1 MSGHSK
7 WANIKTRKEA
17 VDKKRGKIFSKMA
30 KIIEIAAR
38 KGGNP
43 NMNPS
48 LRLVM
53 EKARSVN
60 MPNDNIERAIKKGT
74 GKDKSAQ
81 LEELVYEAY
90 GPEGT
95 QLIIELITDNKN
107 RTLAEIRHILSQYN
121 GRLAEGGS
129 VKWNFN
135 QMGVMSVKYQAS
147 SIKKDDL
154 ELMAIDA
161 GAEDI
166 KWKNDNLE
174 IYIKPENL
182 EAIKEKIKNNN
193 IEIEDSGL
201 EWIPKNEIEIKN
213 EQVKKQLEQLFEA
226 LDDNEDVNEIYS
238 NVSL

>member
-7 WANIKTRKEA
+7 WANIKNRKEA
-17 VDKKRGKIFSKMA
+17 MDKKKGNIFSKMA
-30 KIIEIAAR
+30 KIIEVAAR
-38 KGGNP
+38 KGGDP
-43 NMNPS
+43 IMNSS
-48 LRLVM
+48 LRLVID
-53 EKARSVN
+53 KARSVN
-60 MPNDNIERAIKKGT
+60 MPNDNIERAIKKGA
-74 GKDKSAQ
+74 GGDKSIQ

-107 RTLAEIRHILSQYN
+107 RTLAEIRHILSQYS

-135 QMGVMSVKYQAS
+135 QMGVISIKYRAS

-166 KWKNDNLE
+166 KWRDDNLE
-174 IYIKPENL
+174 VYTKPEKL
-182 EAIKEKIKNNN
+182 ESVKEKIKNNN
-193 IEIEDSGL
+193 LEIEDSGL
-201 EWIPKNEIEIKN
+201 EWIPKNEIEIKD
-213 EQVKKQLEQLFEA
+213 EQAKKQLEQLFET

-238 NVSL
+238 NVNL